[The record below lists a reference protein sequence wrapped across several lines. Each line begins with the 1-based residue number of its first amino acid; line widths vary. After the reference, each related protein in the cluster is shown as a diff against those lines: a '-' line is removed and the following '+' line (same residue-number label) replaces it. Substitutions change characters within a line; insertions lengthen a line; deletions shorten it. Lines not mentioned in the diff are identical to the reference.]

1 MTIKSKKTTCRKLLS
16 FILVFLLT
24 LMIAIPASVGT
35 KVMAADDYSIT
46 IENSEHLADMITGQ
60 FAAYQIFSGNIQTTE
75 KASSTKARHL
85 ADITWGKNIDS
96 AKLLDAL
103 KNSADAA
110 FGTEFN
116 SITGSTSAEEI
127 ARILEKHSDN
137 KFLQAFAKL
146 VETTTDC
153 LKGDPKTSTLVSGED
168 KSIIDGLEPGYYM
181 VVDTVNNKGGEE
193 AAGKVISEFIL
204 AVIGNQTVNIKADI
218 PTVTKQ
224 IMEDNTYNKPV
235 GLGCS
240 ATINDTVYFKIEG
253 TLAENYADYTA
264 YQYTIND
271 TLTRG
276 LKYNDGSLNIKIGT
290 QNYTEAELKGFNASK
305 SDVFSYSNDGYNIV
319 INFKDLKSFDPSI
332 SIDKDTAIIVTYS
345 AKGTTDANV
354 RTADTNTV
362 YIEYSDDP
370 DNVLSGGA
378 ELGKTKEAVNNVYN
392 FGLDITKNGT
402 DSGSTG
408 LEGAKFTLYR
418 ISDDHYAMFDATG
431 KITGGSDTYAGSTN
445 EVTSD
450 ASGKITISGLAAGKY
465 ILKEVKAPD
474 GYNTM
479 EDIYFEVEA
488 KYNPEGTLESL
499 TFNTL
504 DSDEV
509 SPKTRDDVTPVAGS
523 TANHTISVTLVD
535 ERAPLLPFTGGMG
548 TYIFYALGGILLA
561 GAAIYIVCTRF
572 RKQNR

>member
-35 KVMAADDYSIT
+35 KVMAADYSIT
-46 IENSEHLADMITGQ
+46 IENSEHLADMVAGQ
-60 FAAYQIFSGNIQTTE
+60 FAAYQIFSGNIEIGE
-75 KASSTKARHL
+75 KDKSTKDRHL
-85 ADITWGKNIDS
+85 ADIKWGDNIDS
-96 AKLLDAL
+96 TKLLPAL
-103 KNSADAA
+103 KSSADTVLKDV
-110 FGTEFN
+110 FG
-116 SITGSTSAEEI
+116 SITGSESAEEI
-127 ARILEKHSDN
+127 ARKLEGRSDN

-146 VETTTDC
+146 VKTTEGC
-153 LKGDPKTSTLVSGED
+153 LKDSPKTSTLVSGEE
-168 KSIIDGLEPGYYM
+168 SIIDGLEPGYYM
-181 VVDTVNNKGGEE
+181 VVDTVDNTGGED

-224 IMEDNTYNKPV
+224 IMKDDTYITQE

-290 QNYTEAELKGFNASK
+290 QNYTEAELIGFSTLK
-305 SDVFSYSNDGYNIV
+305 SDIFSYSNDGYNIV

-488 KYNPEGTLESL
+488 DYNPDGTLKSL

-509 SPKTRDDVTPVAGS
+509 SPKTRDDVKPVAGS
-523 TANHTISVTLVD
+523 TANHTISVTLTD

>member
-35 KVMAADDYSIT
+35 KVMAADVYSIT
-46 IENSEHLADMITGQ
+46 IKNSEHLADMVDGQ
-60 FAAYQIFSGNIQTTE
+60 FKAYQIFSGNIEIGE
-75 KASSTKARHL
+75 KDAGTKDRHL
-85 ADITWGKNIDS
+85 ADIKWGDNIDS
-96 AKLLDAL
+96 TKLLPAL
-103 KNSADAA
+103 KSSADTVLKDV
-110 FGTEFN
+110 FG
-116 SITGSTSAEEI
+116 SITGSESAEEI
-127 ARILEKHSDN
+127 ARKLEGLSNN

-146 VETTTDC
+146 VKTTEGC
-153 LKGDPKTSTLVSGED
+153 LKDSPKTSTLLSGEE
-168 KSIIDGLEPGYYM
+168 SIIDGLKPGYYM
-181 VVDTVNNKGGEE
+181 VVDTVNDEGGEDDE
-193 AAGKVISEFIL
+193 GKVVSEFIL

-224 IMEDNTYNKPV
+224 IMKDDTYIKEE

-253 TLAENYADYTA
+253 TLVENYADYTA

-276 LKYNDGSLNIKIGT
+276 LKYNDESLNIKIGT
-290 QNYTEAELKGFNASK
+290 QNYTEAELIEFNKSK
-305 SDVFSYSNDGYNIV
+305 SDIFSYSNDGYNIV
-319 INFKDLKSFDPSI
+319 INFKDLKSFDPII
-332 SIDKDTAIIVTYS
+332 SIDKDTEIIVTYS
-345 AKGTTDANV
+345 AKGTKDANV

-418 ISDDHYAMFDATG
+418 ISDEHYAMFDATG
-431 KITGGSDTYAGSTN
+431 KITGGSDTAGSIN

-450 ASGKITISGLAAGKY
+450 DLGKITISGLAAGKY

-488 KYNPEGTLESL
+488 DYNPDGTLNSLNFKTLNNKGSLES
-499 TFNTL
+499 
-504 DSDEV
+504 
-509 SPKTRDDVTPVAGS
+509 RDDVTPVAGD